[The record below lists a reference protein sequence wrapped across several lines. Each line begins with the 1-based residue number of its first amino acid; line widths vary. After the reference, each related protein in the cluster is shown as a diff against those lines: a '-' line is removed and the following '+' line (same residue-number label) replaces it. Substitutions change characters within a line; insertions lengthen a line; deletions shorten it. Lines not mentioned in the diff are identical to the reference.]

1 MNRRVGWTAS
11 LGHDG
16 SRHQR
21 YGPAQSNG
29 MCLLEFVVHSNLY
42 PKASTEQIVDLP
54 HVTSCGPGPV
64 SQPGAFMSWGYLPG
78 GLVGPVNAFAH
89 AFTFP
94 AISVPQCARSGA
106 IANVI

>member
-1 MNRRVGWTAS
+1 MCRRVRLTVR

-16 SRHQR
+16 SPHQR

-64 SQPGAFMSWGYLPG
+64 SQPGAFMSWGYLPS

-94 AISVPQCARSGA
+94 AISVPQCARS
-106 IANVI
+106 